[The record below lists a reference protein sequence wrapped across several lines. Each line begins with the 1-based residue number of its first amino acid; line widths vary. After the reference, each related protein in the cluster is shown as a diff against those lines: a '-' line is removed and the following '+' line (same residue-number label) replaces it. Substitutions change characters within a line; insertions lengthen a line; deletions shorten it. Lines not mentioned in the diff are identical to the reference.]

1 MPVLI
6 PTLSVAPSTIVARL
20 ASGDLADQTPTAVRS
35 LMFNGVPITPATV
48 AGGDLVLIQD
58 LDDSLILK
66 TVTAQSIADLA
77 SSVGDVIGPA
87 GATNEALARYDTGT
101 GKLLQNSLVLVD
113 DAGAMTGLTGVDVT
127 GNITVSGN
135 VDGRDI
141 SSDGSQLDTNT
152 GLLAGIEPGAD
163 VTDEANVTLALDG
176 ATPGLITP
184 DVADLIYLQDD
195 SDSNNLKLA
204 TVQNIVDLA
213 SGGAGVGPNLII
225 NGNMEI
231 AQRGTS
237 FVAILTNNY
246 ALDRWSWAQSGNG
259 VVTITQDSDVPSVLV
274 GSSLGVDVTTA
285 DGSISAAELYSV
297 RYRVEGFDAIP
308 LNMGIAGASNITLSF
323 WVRSTITGV
332 HCAAFRN
339 SASDRSYVAEYTID
353 VTDTWEFKTITLTG
367 DLTGTWLI
375 DTGIGL
381 NLDFVI
387 AAGTNFHTTPD
398 AWAAGEFLATL
409 SQVNGM
415 SNAANFFKI
424 KQVKLEVGSAATAFT
439 PRPFAEELALCKRYY
454 QKTFP
459 YSVAPA
465 QNAGSESALQYT
477 CLRAGVSITRY
488 EWNLPVQLRID
499 PAGGTQIFYSPGA
512 ATSDW
517 WNSTPTAQLSG
528 ISGVQGV
535 TGENRVV
542 ISNLQVAN
550 DQLTDLI
557 QIHATVDVEL

>member
-1 MPVLI
+1 
-6 PTLSVAPSTIVARL
+6 
-20 ASGDLADQTPTAVRS
+20 
-35 LMFNGVPITPATV
+35 
-48 AGGDLVLIQD
+48 
-58 LDDSLILK
+58 
-66 TVTAQSIADLA
+66 
-77 SSVGDVIGPA
+77 
-87 GATNEALARYDTGT
+87 
-101 GKLLQNSLVLVD
+101 
-113 DAGAMTGLTGVDVT
+113 
-127 GNITVSGN
+127 
-135 VDGRDI
+135 
-141 SSDGSQLDTNT
+141 
-152 GLLAGIEPGAD
+152 
-163 VTDEANVTLALDG
+163 
-176 ATPGLITP
+176 
-184 DVADLIYLQDD
+184 
-195 SDSNNLKLA
+195 
-204 TVQNIVDLA
+204 
-213 SGGAGVGPNLII
+213 
-225 NGNMEI
+225 MEI

-259 VVTITQDSDVPSVLV
+259 VVTITQDADVPTGLV

-285 DGSISAAELYSV
+285 DVTITAAELYSV

-308 LNMGIAGASNITLSF
+308 LNMGIAGASDITLSF

-339 SASDRSYVAEYTID
+339 SASDRSYVAEYTIAIA
-353 VTDTWEFKTITLTG
+353 DTWEFKTITLTG

-375 DTGIGL
+375 DNGIGL

-387 AAGTNFHTTPD
+387 ACGTNFHTTPD

-424 KQVKLEVGSAATAFT
+424 KQVKLEVGDTATAFV
-439 PRPFAEELALCKRYY
+439 PRPFGEELALCKRYY

-459 YSVAPA
+459 YGTTPA
-465 QNAGSESALQYT
+465 QNAGGEGCLQYS
-477 CLRAGVSITRY
+477 CLRAAVSIFRY
-488 EWNLPVQLRID
+488 EWHLPVQLRD
-499 PAGGTQIFYSPGA
+499 EASNGTQIFYSPGA

-528 ISGVQGV
+528 LSGAQGV
-535 TGENRVV
+535 SGENRVV

-550 DQLTDLI
+550 DALTDLI